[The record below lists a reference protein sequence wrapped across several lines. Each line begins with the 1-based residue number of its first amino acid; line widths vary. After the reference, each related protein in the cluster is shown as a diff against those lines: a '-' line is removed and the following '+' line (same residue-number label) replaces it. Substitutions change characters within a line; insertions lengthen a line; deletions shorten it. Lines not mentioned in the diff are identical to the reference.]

1 MLPKPAA
8 TPEEEMQQFLDHAV
22 HDLRA
27 ALRKIATS
35 SEILIEEHPE
45 IAACTAILAGVAR
58 STAILAGISSYST
71 ALGLARYSFAPV
83 KVEHALDAALR
94 SLDGQ
99 IRETGAIVTQSALPE
114 LVADKERLTDVFRI
128 LISNALTYRN
138 TAPPQLSVS
147 AQENSDRWILS
158 VRDNGI
164 GIAPKY
170 QERVFDPFYRLHGS
184 EIPGVGLGLA
194 TCRKILEV
202 HRGRIWIESEEGAGA
217 TFLFALPEDH

>member
-1 MLPKPAA
+1 MR
-8 TPEEEMQQFLDHAV
+8 QFLDQAV

-35 SEILIEEHPE
+35 GEILLEEHPE
-45 IAACTAILAGVAR
+45 IAACPAILAGVAR

-71 ALGLARYSFAPV
+71 ALGVARYSFAPV
-83 KVEHALDAALR
+83 RAELALDAALR

-99 IRETGAIVTQSALPE
+99 IRETGAIVTHSALPE
-114 LVADKERLTDVFRI
+114 VVADKERLTDMFRI

-138 TAPPQLSVS
+138 TDPPQVDVS
-147 AQENSDRWILS
+147 AQASSDRWIVS

-194 TCRKILEV
+194 TCRKILEA
-202 HRGRIWIESEEGAGA
+202 HRGQIWIESEEGAGA
-217 TFLFALPEDH
+217 TFLFTLPLDHQ